1 MGENVRIMKDK
12 ELFFD
17 DLGFGVEQ
25 CRVLVDGS
33 VINVQV
39 DHASSSGL

>member
-1 MGENVRIMKDK
+1 MRENVRIMKDK

-33 VINVQV
+33 VVNVKI
-39 DHASSSGL
+39 DHASGSGL